1 MFQGFLMV
9 LYHIFTY
16 YYKIFL
22 CYNALYYLLEF
33 AEAREWVDN
42 SLHFD
47 GNRDVN
53 LFEVTIRVLGSLLSS
68 YHLSGD
74 KMFLDKAVCI
84 LMYMFSVLFVID
96 VRFFRLKIICWSNY
110 HICHM

>member
-1 MFQGFLMV
+1 MV
-9 LYHIFTY
+9 LFHIFAHY
-16 YYKIFL
+16 YNICI
-22 CYNALYYLLEF
+22 CYNAISNLLEF
-33 AEAREWVDN
+33 AEAREWVRN

-84 LMYMFSVLFVID
+84 LVYIIS
-96 VRFFRLKIICWSNY
+96 IIC
-110 HICHM
+110 C

>member
-1 MFQGFLMV
+1 MFNGTTFLTITV
-9 LYHIFTY
+9 NFCLL
-16 YYKIFL
+16 L
-22 CYNALYYLLEF
+22 CVISCLLEF

-47 GNRDVN
+47 VNRDVN

-74 KMFLDKAVCI
+74 KMFLDKAVSI
-84 LMYMFSVLFVID
+84 QMYIFSVLFVVD
-96 VRFFRLKIICWSNY
+96 TMRMEIIMFVNL
-110 HICHM
+110 

>member
-1 MFQGFLMV
+1 MYLF
-9 LYHIFTY
+9 IIS
-16 YYKIFL
+16 KIVI
-22 CYNALYYLLEF
+22 CYNAISYLLEF
-33 AEAREWVDN
+33 AEAREWVDK

-74 KMFLDKAVCI
+74 RMFLDKAVCI
-84 LMYMFSVLFVID
+84 
-96 VRFFRLKIICWSNY
+96 
-110 HICHM
+110 